1 MTQLVEFTLRPTRL
15 FLLLLVSSHSADSQ
29 PTRLTYFQELGI
41 DLGTVTF
48 SAYFQDTYV
57 GPLTGDNL
65 VLPPESTVAE
75 HLSGRIV
82 PQSGSDLDTIGTLFS
97 NFLAGENQTLSVVG
111 DSVQPTG
118 SGDEVTWLST
128 AFKTLTLSVVLPGQ
142 TYTVR

>member
-1 MTQLVEFTLRPTRL
+1 M
-15 FLLLLVSSHSADSQ
+15 
-29 PTRLTYFQELGI
+29 
-41 DLGTVTF
+41 
-48 SAYFQDTYV
+48 

-65 VLPPESTVAE
+65 VLPPEGTVTE

-118 SGDEVTWLST
+118 ASGEVTWLST
-128 AFKTLTLSVVLPGQ
+128 AFKTLTLSVILPGEKF
-142 TYTVR
+142 TVSYN